1 MRNVYIKKM
10 IRIGL
15 TANDWSL
22 YGEDDDPK
30 RDMAAFEMNEK
41 IENILNNNPPKDEA
55 VPAIADILKEYRSFG
70 AYDTEGMLV
79 AEDVIEVFYEGESK

>member
-1 MRNVYIKKM
+1 MRNVYIKKT
-10 IRIGL
+10 IRIRL
-15 TANDWSL
+15 TADDWQL
-22 YGEDDDPK
+22 YGDEGSVA
-30 RDMAAFEMNEK
+30 REMAAYQMNEK